1 MLPAAVPV
9 NTCNTKPTYCA
20 VTGSLNP
27 NDIPMTAKKVPAGV
41 PEMMS
46 TMTRSPEMAH
56 APIKPAIEQYG
67 IKSC

>member
-1 MLPAAVPV
+1 MLSL
-9 NTCNTKPTYCA
+9 TKILRFVQIYYLQPFP
-20 VTGSLNP
+20 LNP

-46 TMTRSPEMAH
+46 TITRSPEMAH
-56 APIKPAIEQYG
+56 ADIKPAIEQYG